1 MACVEID
8 DLGLIERDIRVL
20 GVMINLHRFDVWGDD
35 LAERALPL
43 AVFALLDWFLN
54 MMGKAKPKKHT
65 AKEITIKKEPWAI
78 VLFLEAAA
86 HTWVCLGGLGGV
98 VCVEI
103 DDLGLVERDLRVL
116 SIVMNLHQFDVRGGD
131 LAERALPL
139 GVSALL
145 NSRPVGLPRLTSA
158 HVRRRRRVDFRRDFF
173 CRVLLRVRL
182 PRHL

>member
-43 AVFALLDWFLN
+43 GVFALLDWFLK
-54 MMGKAKPKKHT
+54 MMGKEKPKKHT
-65 AKEITIKKEPWAI
+65 ANEITIKKES
-78 VLFLEAAA
+78 
-86 HTWVCLGGLGGV
+86 CLGGV

-145 NSRPVGLPRLTSA
+145 NSRPVGLPRLTST
-158 HVRRRRRVDFRRDFF
+158 HVRPRRRVDLRRNFF
-173 CRVLLRVRL
+173 CHVLLRL
-182 PRHL
+182 PLP